1 VGLSVVARFIRVP
14 VATQSRRRQQQQQQ
28 QHQRVLQLQACLK
41 SQLCNC
47 WSPRH
52 TRPQSRHFPCY
63 AFQGKSADPVIVW
76 METDASCQVGAAC
89 RGGGPAPA
97 ASSLECEGRGAERVE
112 EWSFS
117 RSTMCYYFGIMLE
130 WTQTSRFFCPVTRR
144 KANNDVYWM
153 ATMGNLKFCPWAER
167 TMAATRIVL
176 TSSFVRGWK
185 EPWQRLV

>member
-1 VGLSVVARFIRVP
+1 MQKATQCVVVPSSEPMRPCRSPPAPPAGSLSNLNARAPTKEKETDTSAVGLSVVARFIRVP

-130 WTQTSRFFCPVTRR
+130 WTQTSRFFFAR
-144 KANNDVYWM
+144 
-153 ATMGNLKFCPWAER
+153 
-167 TMAATRIVL
+167 
-176 TSSFVRGWK
+176 
-185 EPWQRLV
+185 

>member
-1 VGLSVVARFIRVP
+1 
-14 VATQSRRRQQQQQQ
+14 
-28 QHQRVLQLQACLK
+28 VLQLQACLK

-130 WTQTSRFFCPVTRR
+130 WTQTSRFFFAR
-144 KANNDVYWM
+144 
-153 ATMGNLKFCPWAER
+153 
-167 TMAATRIVL
+167 
-176 TSSFVRGWK
+176 
-185 EPWQRLV
+185 